1 MQELERL
8 LADAAALEA
17 LCLTDRVCNQTPD
30 ISQPAHA
37 MPASDCMAAHDA
49 CRGAGGGRRT
59 RRRARAYLRA
69 SQRQRD
75 TSPAAAACRSML
87 ESYLLQVRFPGALRM
102 WLLSFSAK

>member
-8 LADAAALEA
+8 LADAAALED
-17 LCLTDRVCNQTPD
+17 LCLTARVCNQTRD
-30 ISQPAHA
+30 IPQPPPAV
-37 MPASDCMAAHDA
+37 PASDCVSACDA
-49 CRGAGGGRRT
+49 CGAAGGGRRT

-87 ESYLLQVRFPGALRM
+87 ESYLLQVRFP
-102 WLLSFSAK
+102 